1 MASLDNIITRNMAKF
16 EGALTE
22 AFEVLNAV
30 STQQPN
36 FIGLRLSITIV
47 THVLCYAV
55 CCVCVVVMSSS
66 SVVR

>member
-30 STQQPN
+30 STQQAH
-36 FIGLRLSITIV
+36 IMVLRLSITIV
-47 THVLCYAV
+47 KNE
-55 CCVCVVVMSSS
+55 S
-66 SVVR
+66 